1 MLVLKRR
8 QGQEIVIEDQTGG
21 QVRGQIRIVVVQT
34 GEGSCSLAFEA
45 PRECRIRRAELPVFG
60 DTGNTVTGSVGSS
73 VSGSVSGSVG
83 FDSATN
89 LQEKF
94 PAVDSANARSAAVPT
109 AAVPTAAVPTAAVPT
124 AAVSTAAA
132 ESSAQQAAAQQVL
145 VQKAVSRRQQVG
157 LSSGSSL
164 RQALLRRSHSP
175 VPVLP
180 DSVLSELSSAEAVL
194 QVQS

>member
-60 DTGNTVTGSVGSS
+60 DSGNTVSGSVGGS
-73 VSGSVSGSVG
+73 VGGSVSGSVG

-89 LQEKF
+89 LQEEF

-109 AAVPTAAVPTAAVPT
+109 AAVST
-124 AAVSTAAA
+124 AAVSTAAVSTA
-132 ESSAQQAAAQQVL
+132 ATESSAQQAAAQQVL

-180 DSVLSELSSAEAVL
+180 DSVLSDLSSAEAVL

>member
-60 DTGNTVTGSVGSS
+60 DSGNTVSGSVGGS
-73 VSGSVSGSVG
+73 VGGSVSGSVG

-89 LQEKF
+89 LQEEF

-109 AAVPTAAVPTAAVPT
+109 AAVST
-124 AAVSTAAA
+124 AAVSTAAT

-180 DSVLSELSSAEAVL
+180 DSVLSDLSSAEAVL